1 MQILNGIHSYLAM
14 HRLLLVCHPIVTTQ
28 RLDEAVRLQDNANVE
43 NHPQQRPSVYLERLR
58 VFPIAVAIRV
68 IIIGE
73 IEDKI
78 QFN

>member
-1 MQILNGIHSYLAM
+1 MR
-14 HRLLLVCHPIVTTQ
+14 RLLLVCHPIVTTQ
-28 RLDEAVRLQDNANVE
+28 SLDEAVRLHNNANAE
-43 NHPQQRPSVYLERLR
+43 NHPQRRPSVYLERLR

-78 QFN
+78 PFN

>member
-1 MQILNGIHSYLAM
+1 MR
-14 HRLLLVCHPIVTTQ
+14 RLLLVCHPIVTTQ
-28 RLDEAVRLQDNANVE
+28 YLDEVGQLLDNANVE